1 MPLEPKPAIY
11 FHIMEA
17 TRPGAFDNQ
26 LTERFTAVPRRSPMY
41 NWAIAFIVM
50 SLAAAVFA
58 LGGFGAPYDQL
69 GALLSPLFLA
79 LFVACVGHADAPE
92 EPGMVATGGVSIQSR
107 GV

>member
-17 TRPGAFDNQ
+17 TRPGTFDNQ

-58 LGGFGAPYDQL
+58 LGGFGAPYDQF

-79 LFVACVGHADAPE
+79 LSV
-92 EPGMVATGGVSIQSR
+92 VSAVMGKRTRHRQ
-107 GV
+107 